1 MAKES
6 VESLHQLHKL
16 YLLQVISKKLPSDQL
31 KPFIEL
37 IEEGLLDP
45 QSHSSSGACVVLN
58 GIMKNRGTE
67 LIKEV

>member
-6 VESLHQLHKL
+6 VESLHQLHKS